1 MNTQQGVTEQRIN
14 NAGFKDISNTFLE
27 KGWTAKINEPT
38 RLEFHSPSS
47 ENDAFEFQV
56 EKNTIYVTV
65 PLKTSRYK
73 YTTKFSDY
81 YSACEFAEMHLLNF

>member
-27 KGWTAKINEPT
+27 KGWTAKINEPN
-38 RLEFHSPSS
+38 RLEFQSPTS
-47 ENDAFEFQV
+47 EYDAFEFQV
-56 EKNTIYVTV
+56 EKNVIYVTV

-81 YSACEFAEMHLLNF
+81 FSACEFAEMHLLNF